1 MQAVSA
7 PSRHPDDARGALPR
21 TDDVDGLTVAD
32 VMHADVSS
40 MPSTVTVGELRDW
53 FAVSASRRLAVIA
66 DDGRYAAAL
75 APGDV
80 DPGAPGERLAVDVAR
95 DRPTLAPGL
104 PAADGRDLVLASDVR
119 RIPVVDGERRFLGV
133 LAVTSD
139 LRHFAC
145 RPLPA
150 DGRA

>member
-1 MQAVSA
+1 M
-7 PSRHPDDARGALPR
+7 
-21 TDDVDGLTVAD
+21 
-32 VMHADVSS
+32 
-40 MPSTVTVGELRDW
+40 TVGELRDW

-80 DPGAPGERLAVDVAR
+80 DPGAPGDRPALELAR

-104 PAADGRDLVLASDVR
+104 PAADGRDRVLASDAR
-119 RIPVVDGERRFLGV
+119 RIPGVDGAGRFLGG